1 MRDPC
6 PLEAAG
12 GSRTPHTRR
21 TRTRFRLF
29 NIEIMAKISQETID
43 KLMEAAKIEDVIEDS
58 LGKYDRHNTTGLKK
72 KGVRYQALCPWH
84 DDKHLGSFVIYPKG
98 NCYKCFVCGAKGGVI
113 DWLMDYEKLSYP
125 DALRYLGK
133 KYSIDVDDVPIDYTP
148 PPPRPAPPPLPTLVL
163 PRKMIADRMRN
174 DHDTLCTWIRHLP
187 WAPEQRARVEEMLR
201 LYCVGHTT
209 VHQEWSHQE
218 HHFTVFWQ
226 VDSQGN
232 PRTGHLMKYKPDGHR
247 IKDKDVYN
255 TDWFHSMLS
264 RHWDAEARETTYDPP
279 YPYPSIYNPDKQEAR
294 LCLFGEHL
302 LNRYPQA
309 PVCIVESEKTA
320 VLMAIAYGNHP
331 MQVWMACC
339 GSSNIT
345 RDRLEPLIAQRR
357 RIILYPDRDG
367 IEAWT
372 KRARELNY
380 DRVTIDTRAVTK
392 WWRPEDGPKADIAD
406 VVLRIICE
414 ASKAKAPTDATTQ
427 KLIDNLQLE
436 PIKQ

>member
-1 MRDPC
+1 MAVRGMRDPC

-29 NIEIMAKISQETID
+29 NIEIMAKIPQEIVDRILDTARIEEVVADFID
-43 KLMEAAKIEDVIEDS
+43 
-58 LGKYDRHNTTGLKK
+58 LKK
-72 KGVRYQALCPWH
+72 KGVRYLGLCPFH
-84 DDKHLGSFVIYPKG
+84 DDRHLGSFVVYPKG
-98 NCYKCFVCGAKGGVI
+98 NCFKCFMCDAKGGCV
-113 DWLMDYEKLSYP
+113 DFLMMHEKLSYP
-125 DALRYLGK
+125 DAIRWLGK
-133 KYSIDVDDVPIDYTP
+133 KYNIETDNLPFNYTP
-148 PPPRPAPPPLPTLVL
+148 PPHRPKPVPLPTLVL
-163 PRKMIADRMRN
+163 PRHVIANRINN
-174 DHDTLCTWIRHLP
+174 DGDAFCMWVRRQP
-187 WAPEQRARVEEMLR
+187 WAEEQRARVEEMLR
-201 LYCVGHTT
+201 LYCVGHAT
-209 VHQEWSHQE
+209 VYQDWNHQE

-226 VDSQGN
+226 IDKDGQ
-232 PRTGHLMKYKPDGHR
+232 PRTGHYMKYKPNGKRMHKED
-247 IKDKDVYN
+247 DSYN
-255 TDWFHSMLS
+255 TDWFHSLLERNGITS
-264 RHWDAEARETTYDPP
+264 VYNPKTHEAR
-279 YPYPSIYNPDKQEAR
+279 Q
-294 LCLFGEHL
+294 CLFGEHL

-331 MQVWMACC
+331 LQVWMACC

-367 IEAWT
+367 IEAWK

-392 WWRPEDGPKADIAD
+392 WWRESDGPKADIAD

-414 ASKAKAPTDATTQ
+414 ASKAKAPTDATTN
-427 KLIDNLQLE
+427 KLIENLNLE
-436 PIKQ
+436 PI